1 MFSNEHQVNM
11 ESSMNET
18 IINQVII
25 PPTVEIVVIENEE
38 PVKSSLLEKVEEV
51 LVVQIKKEELSEE
64 DKLKIAYMEELEQ
77 ANIQIAPLQQNLKEM
92 CDMGYFNY
100 KVNYNLLVR
109 NNNDLQTAV
118 EKLCNQSIADSVFT

>member
-1 MFSNEHQVNM
+1 M